1 MSEIVRYGGAAA
13 AEEPEPE
20 PEPVQDNCYGERER
34 ILTEMKKVSTLIMV
48 SSPIIAHFGREYL
61 KSSPYSGQ
69 YEIVENAFFEIFR
82 IIDEATMSLSG
93 RKNVCTDMRDIALHN
108 LGLKDC
114 KKGDKIMDG
123 IFRAIIEFFKKNLN
137 ERGLLVGLIGAKGVE
152 FASKGVANGIKAIW
166 TTLNNF
172 IADVL
177 TDLMCAIYTNG
188 KGGLVG
194 TWVVAKSIIG
204 TIGRFVKAGGVL
216 SYNVAVG
223 FGGSLVR
230 YVMLLGRW
238 NDNRGE
244 FQIANDTPTIET
256 VERQIAKTD
265 RAVQVGVVDEDGNS
279 VGLATALSDAV
290 DDLENTEYYEDGGD
304 ELIEDYIADKQQLTS
319 DFRDND
325 DKVEFMRNYLLDAIE
340 ETAEGGQEYNEHH
353 ELLRM
358 INQLAGKWRPATDMY
373 DMGDPSE
380 LAASQPMDETEYDSD
395 YDPTD
400 YMNQTLERTRTYG
413 GIINKKDANFIK
425 NLNKTIKKMRKQL
438 KSMKKSNKAGWNYV
452 KSKKGTKKR
461 GKRRRTTAGVKSKKG
476 IMTTKNV
483 GKGTHVTK
491 SKTKRSGARRGRG

>member
-13 AEEPEPE
+13 EEPEQ
-20 PEPVQDNCYGERER
+20 VQDNCYGERER

-123 IFRAIIEFFKKNLN
+123 IFRAIIDFFKKNLN
-137 ERGLLVGLIGAKGVE
+137 EHGLLAGLIGAKGVE
-152 FASKGVANGIKAIW
+152 FAGKGVVNGIKAIW

-177 TDLMCAIYTNG
+177 TDLMCAIYSNG
-188 KGGLVG
+188 RGGLVA

-204 TIGRFVKAGGVL
+204 TISRFVKAGGVL

-230 YVMLLGRW
+230 YVMLLGTW
-238 NDNRGE
+238 NKNRGE
-244 FQIANDTPTIET
+244 FQIANDTPTINT
-256 VERQIAKTD
+256 VERQTAKTD
-265 RAVQVGVVDEDGNS
+265 IAVQVGVVDENGNS

-290 DDLENTEYYEDGGD
+290 DNLENIEYEEDGGD
-304 ELIEDYIADKQQLTS
+304 ELIEDYIADEQQMAS
-319 DFRDND
+319 DFKDND
-325 DKVEFMRNYLLDAIE
+325 DKVEFMRNYLLEAIE

-358 INQLAGKWRPATDMY
+358 INQLAGKWRPATDMF

-380 LAASQPMDETEYDSD
+380 LALTQDPPDVYDSDFDTDDYMDETI
-395 YDPTD
+395 
-400 YMNQTLERTRTYG
+400 TRANSA
-413 GIINKKDANFIK
+413 GIINKKDTEFIK
-425 NLNKTIKKMRKQL
+425 NLNKTIKKMRNQY
-438 KSMKKSNKAGWNYV
+438 KSVKKSNKAGWNYV

-476 IMTTKNV
+476 KKTTKNV
-483 GKGTHVTK
+483 GKGIHVSK
-491 SKTKRSGARRGRG
+491 SKTKRRGARRGRG